1 MAYPTPLFDDGG
13 QLIGAVNVLV
23 DITERHRAEQ
33 AVRAAADA
41 LEASNAVKDEFLGLV
56 SHELR
61 TPVTTIFGNAR
72 LLQARGDRARRR
84 GRARR

>member
-1 MAYPTPLFDDGG
+1 M
-13 QLIGAVNVLV
+13 
-23 DITERHRAEQ
+23 
-33 AVRAAADA
+33 RAAADA

-72 LLQARGDRARRR
+72 LLQTRAPS
-84 GRARR
+84 